1 MAVIGGNLAFGIQ
14 WRHFTTSRDSN
25 VDVTSTTSF
34 FVTGVGSEI
43 LICDS
48 PHDPRTQRDSNY
60 QLLNLFIDG
69 WRILEASVRDNDRI
83 LDRSVLQVIAS
94 DFNKTCNITAIVFC

>member
-34 FVTGVGSEI
+34 FLKIIQKIRIVVMF
-43 LICDS
+43 
-48 PHDPRTQRDSNY
+48 
-60 QLLNLFIDG
+60 LLDLSKNAQYINFNTTTNKSTI
-69 WRILEASVRDNDRI
+69 
-83 LDRSVLQVIAS
+83 RSLS
-94 DFNKTCNITAIVFC
+94 